1 MLVAR
6 WVLVV
11 ATPAQDCLRSRETFY
26 RKQHSS
32 TSTGIGYSAT
42 KDALCNSQLSPNDK
56 ARSTLQI
63 HSKIATHVLKIARV
77 AAWALAIAIVFF
89 SLVPPDL
96 RPVTGAGQFLEH
108 FAIFMVTGLAFGV
121 GYGPKYISLALALV
135 VFSGVV
141 EIAQLF
147 APGRHAR
154 LSDFIIDAVA
164 VTAGV
169 AAAPALDFLWNLL
182 GF

>member
-1 MLVAR
+1 MGSGGC
-6 WVLVV
+6 
-11 ATPAQDCLRSRETFY
+11 TPDCLHSRETF
-26 RKQHSS
+26 RRTGRSWSS
-32 TSTGIGYSAT
+32 TGFGYKAT
-42 KDALCNSQLSPNDK
+42 KPPPCNSPLCLNDK

-63 HSKIATHVLKIARV
+63 HSKIAIHVSNIARV
-77 AAWALAIAIVFF
+77 AAWALAIAIVIL
-89 SLVPPDL
+89 SLVPPNL
-96 RPVTGAGQFLEH
+96 RPVTGAGQFFEH
-108 FAIFMVTGLAFGV
+108 FAIFMVTGLAFGI
-121 GYGPKYISLALALV
+121 GYAPKYISLALALV
-135 VFSGVV
+135 IFSGVV
-141 EIAQLF
+141 EIAQLL

>member
-1 MLVAR
+1 M
-6 WVLVV
+6 
-11 ATPAQDCLRSRETFY
+11 
-26 RKQHSS
+26 
-32 TSTGIGYSAT
+32 
-42 KDALCNSQLSPNDK
+42 N
-56 ARSTLQI
+56 
-63 HSKIATHVLKIARV
+63 IARV
-77 AAWALAIAIVFF
+77 AAWTLAIAIVIL
-89 SLVPPDL
+89 SLVPTDL

-108 FAIFMVTGLAFGV
+108 FAIFMVTGLAFGL

-135 VFSGVV
+135 GFSGVV
-141 EIAQLF
+141 EIAQTL

-169 AAAPALDFLWNLL
+169 AAAPALNFLGNLL